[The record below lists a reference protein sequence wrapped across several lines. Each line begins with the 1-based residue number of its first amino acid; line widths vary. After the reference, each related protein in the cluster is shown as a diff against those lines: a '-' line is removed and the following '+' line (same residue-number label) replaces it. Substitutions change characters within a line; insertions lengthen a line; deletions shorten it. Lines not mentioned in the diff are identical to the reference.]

1 MMNVNPEVIHRM
13 LEAEKAKG
21 RSNVEAA
28 GLALWLRN
36 EEHARGILS
45 EQTRQEAVGVI
56 LDWLAA
62 DVGEP
67 REEASVYI
75 TAAEHFAGFLRE
87 NVDIDVPEFPD
98 AKIGRALREWRRS
111 GPG

>member
-1 MMNVNPEVIHRM
+1 MMNVNPEAIHRM

-36 EEHARGILS
+36 QEQSRGILS
-45 EQTRQEAVGVI
+45 EQTRQEAEGVI

-67 REEASVYI
+67 REEAGVYI
-75 TAAEHFAGFLRE
+75 TAAEHFAGFLGE
-87 NVDIDVPEFPD
+87 NVDIDVPELSD
-98 AKIGRALREWRRS
+98 VKIERALRGWRRS